1 MKQTM
6 NAQQISDT
14 LDCGLTQA
22 YKIIKQ
28 LNAELTTK
36 GYITIRG
43 KVSTKYFTERFYGCV
58 EEGSDSI
65 ARSD

>member
-6 NAQQISDT
+6 NAQQISET

-28 LNAELTTK
+28 LNDELSKK

-43 KVSTKYFTERFYGCV
+43 KVSTKYFMERFYGCTKN
-58 EEGSDSI
+58 
-65 ARSD
+65 

>member
-6 NAQQISDT
+6 NAQQISET

-28 LNAELTTK
+28 LNDELSKK

-43 KVSTKYFTERFYGCV
+43 KVSTKYFMERFYGCA
-58 EEGSDSI
+58 EKKTE
-65 ARSD
+65 